1 MRLIF
6 KSVQIDPRMLWMNR
20 LHVQNQEF
28 PPANNQRGRAN
39 LKVKPGC
46 LIFSLI
52 VCLIGSFPTNLKYQQ
67 LFLVSL
73 TVDFKMKI

>member
-20 LHVQNQEF
+20 LHVQNQEL
-28 PPANNQRGRAN
+28 PPANNQRGRAY

-46 LIFSLI
+46 LIL
-52 VCLIGSFPTNLKYQQ
+52 
-67 LFLVSL
+67 
-73 TVDFKMKI
+73 

>member
-52 VCLIGSFPTNLKYQQ
+52 VCLIGSFPTNLKYHH
-67 LFLVSL
+67 LLI
-73 TVDFKMKI
+73 DFFGFTYCGF